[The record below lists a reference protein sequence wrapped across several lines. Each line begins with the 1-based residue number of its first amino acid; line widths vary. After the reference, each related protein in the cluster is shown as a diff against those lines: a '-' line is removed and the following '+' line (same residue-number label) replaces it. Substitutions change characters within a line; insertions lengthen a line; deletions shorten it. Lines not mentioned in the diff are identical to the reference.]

1 MLTIEWQT
9 LSPHHGYDVPSA
21 VAEAG
26 CADRFDDA
34 LERSANLHD
43 ALADRFPVE
52 APYAVS
58 LAYRM
63 RYAMQMNAR
72 EAMHLCELRSSPQG
86 HPTYRTVA
94 QAMHRLIAE
103 RAGHRAIA
111 AAMEHVDHATYE
123 LERLS
128 AERAAEARRAARG

>member
-1 MLTIEWQT
+1 M
-9 LSPHHGYDVPSA
+9 SPS
-21 VAEAG
+21 
-26 CADRFDDA
+26 CAA
-34 LERSANLHD
+34 LERSAALHD

-52 APYAVS
+52 APFAVS
-58 LAYRM
+58 LAYKI

-72 EAMHLCELRSSPQG
+72 EAMHLCELRSSAQG
-86 HPTYRTVA
+86 HPTYRPIA

-103 RAGHRAIA
+103 RAGHYAIA
-111 AAMEHVDHATYE
+111 EAMSFVDHATYE